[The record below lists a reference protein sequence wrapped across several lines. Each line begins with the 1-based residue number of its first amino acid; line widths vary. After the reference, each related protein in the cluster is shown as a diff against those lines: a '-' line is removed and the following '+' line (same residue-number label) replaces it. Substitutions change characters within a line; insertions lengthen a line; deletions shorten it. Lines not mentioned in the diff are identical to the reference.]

1 MTEQT
6 IIAIKYTLTCRCA
19 LQKWSEV
26 KPKIGVKKFLLFYE
40 KFYTIKGTFA
50 ILLNEILFL
59 ILRYFRYLINMFL
72 FWLCCTFYFYNF
84 WKNFPDLKKN
94 SAHYCNGRYM
104 NIAFCPM
111 GYLRYFHILFWF
123 FRARLNNEK
132 WLSNQALLYHRPKYV
147 DVH

>member
-59 ILRYFRYLINMFL
+59 LLRYFRYLINMFL

-84 WKNFPDLKKN
+84 WKNFPDLKKTQ
-94 SAHYCNGRYM
+94 
-104 NIAFCPM
+104 
-111 GYLRYFHILFWF
+111 HIIVMVDTWLLLFVKWGISDIFIF
-123 FRARLNNEK
+123 FSDFSVQDLITESDWATKLCYIIDLNM
-132 WLSNQALLYHRPKYV
+132 
-147 DVH
+147 